1 MLPITVYTV
10 FLAESGTPGSA
21 GTKFLV
27 GYMQNVLPRD
37 AARPVPDAYLM
48 ISTNETGV
56 VDFDVTTVIGGV
68 ERSTAYTVDSSA
80 PNKSQFCS

>member
-1 MLPITVYTV
+1 M

-27 GYMQNVLPRD
+27 GYMQNVIPRD

-56 VDFDVTTVIGGV
+56 VDFDVTAMIGGV
-68 ERSTAYTVDSSA
+68 ERSTGVYSGFQCT
-80 PNKSQFCS
+80 NKSQFCS